1 MTTTQTSI
9 CPRCGRPSEDG
20 GVCPECR
27 AADVRLLSC
36 NPYVTAVYCPVCGS
50 QKRGNTWSDLEVPRE
65 DLIAEL
71 AISSVTI
78 HQDARDARVTIQ
90 SEDPTSNR
98 TTCTV
103 EVEATLY
110 GVPVKETCRTE
121 IRWQKE
127 SCNRCSRISGGY
139 YAGIVQV
146 RATDRKINAYER
158 RVATNIAEQTEESLQ
173 QSGDRLS
180 FISDLD
186 DSRDGLDI
194 TVGTQHLG
202 QEIAKQVTGALGG
215 RFTTHPK
222 LVGEKDGK
230 GLYRITY
237 SVRLPYHQKGDVVVS
252 RGRYYEVREIEG
264 RRLGVFDL
272 QNGTSLTLR
281 TDDVERLIGNVRE
294 ARSAL
299 VVFVQPGVV
308 GLMDPDTYVTREVN
322 PVPWT
327 TPVEGE
333 YIRVL
338 RDDEDDRLVIVG

>member
-1 MTTTQTSI
+1 MTAQTSI

-27 AADVRLLSC
+27 AAEVRLLSC
-36 NPYVTAVYCPVCGS
+36 KPYVTAVYCPVCGS
-50 QKRGNTWSDLEVPRE
+50 QKRGSTWSDLEVSRE

-71 AISSVTI
+71 AISAVTI

-90 SEDPTSNR
+90 SEDPAPNR
-98 TTCTV
+98 TACSI
-103 EVEATLY
+103 EVEAALY
-110 GVPVKETCRTE
+110 GVPVRETCRTE

-127 SCNRCSRISGGY
+127 SCDRCSRISGGY

-158 RVATNIAEQTEESLQ
+158 EVATNIAEQAEESLQ

-186 DSRDGLDI
+186 DRKDGLDI

-237 SVRLPYHQKGDVVVS
+237 SIRLPYYQKGDVVVS
-252 RGRYYEVREIEG
+252 KGRYYEVREIEG
-264 RRLGVFDL
+264 QRLRVFDL
-272 QNGTSLTLR
+272 QDGTPLTLR
-281 TDDVERLIGNVRE
+281 TDDAERLIGNVRE

-299 VVFVQPGVV
+299 VVFTQPGLV
-308 GLMDPDTYVTREVN
+308 GLMDPETYVTREVN

-327 TPVEGE
+327 TPVEGGC
-333 YIRVL
+333 IRVL

>member
-20 GVCPECR
+20 GVCPGCR

-98 TTCTV
+98 TTCTI

-127 SCNRCSRISGGY
+127 SCDRCSRISGGY

-158 RVATNIAEQTEESLQ
+158 RVATSIAEQTEESLQ
-173 QSGDRLS
+173 QSGARLS

>member
-1 MTTTQTSI
+1 
-9 CPRCGRPSEDG
+9 
-20 GVCPECR
+20 
-27 AADVRLLSC
+27 
-36 NPYVTAVYCPVCGS
+36 
-50 QKRGNTWSDLEVPRE
+50 
-65 DLIAEL
+65 
-71 AISSVTI
+71 
-78 HQDARDARVTIQ
+78 
-90 SEDPTSNR
+90 
-98 TTCTV
+98 
-103 EVEATLY
+103 VEAALY
-110 GVPVKETCRTE
+110 GVPVRETCRTE

-127 SCNRCSRISGGY
+127 SCDRCSRISGGY

-158 RVATNIAEQTEESLQ
+158 EVATNIAEQAEESLQ

-186 DSRDGLDI
+186 DRKDGLDI

-237 SVRLPYHQKGDVVVS
+237 SIRLPYYQKGDVVVS
-252 RGRYYEVREIEG
+252 KGRYYEVREIEG
-264 RRLGVFDL
+264 QRLRVFDL
-272 QNGTSLTLR
+272 QDGTPLTLR
-281 TDDVERLIGNVRE
+281 TDDAERLIGNVRE

-299 VVFVQPGVV
+299 VVFTQPGVV
-308 GLMDPDTYVTREVN
+308 GLMDPETYVTREVN

-327 TPVEGE
+327 TPVEGGC
-333 YIRVL
+333 IRVL

>member
-65 DLIAEL
+65 DLITEL
-71 AISSVTI
+71 AVSAVTI

-127 SCNRCSRISGGY
+127 SCDRCSRISGGY

-272 QNGTSLTLR
+272 QNGTPLTLR

>member
-1 MTTTQTSI
+1 MTAQTSI

-36 NPYVTAVYCPVCGS
+36 KPYVTTVYCPVCGS

-71 AISSVTI
+71 AISAVTI
-78 HQDARDARVTIQ
+78 HLDARDVQVTIQ

-127 SCNRCSRISGGY
+127 SCDRCSRISGGY

-158 RVATNIAEQTEESLQ
+158 RVATKIAEQTEESLQ

-180 FISDLD
+180 FISDID

-264 RRLGVFDL
+264 QRLGVFDL

-299 VVFVQPGVV
+299 VVFAQPGVV